1 MEYNSKIEG
10 KRQKK
15 TSKKGQETNDR
26 GQKTII
32 EYKRQM
38 ARDREKKGKKFN

>member
-26 GQKTII
+26 GQ
-32 EYKRQM
+32 RQVLST
-38 ARDREKKGKKFN
+38 RDKWQGIEKKGKKFN

>member
-26 GQKTII
+26 GQRQVLRTRDKWQEI
-32 EYKRQM
+32 EKKKRQ
-38 ARDREKKGKKFN
+38 EV